1 MERVSVTMPRREPS
15 CEALRRYFAEVFA
28 SLDARPRRLLVAL
41 DVRNDAGVRF
51 AIDFSRGE
59 LLLRSRGASL
69 AVQLRNRYIPE
80 HPVPL
85 ELPASGVAKFVMTP
99 AGGNR
104 VRVRLANFLER
115 IFG

>member
-15 CEALRRYFAEVFA
+15 CEALRRYLAEVFA
-28 SLDARPRRLLVAL
+28 SLDERPRQILVTL

-51 AIDFSRGE
+51 AIDFFRGE
-59 LLLRSRGASL
+59 VLLRSHGASV

-85 ELPASGVAKFVMTP
+85 GLPASGVAKFVMTP
-99 AGGNR
+99 TSGNR
-104 VRVRLANFLER
+104 VRVRRANFFER

>member
-28 SLDARPRRLLVAL
+28 SLDARPRRLLVEL

-104 VRVRLANFLER
+104 VRVRRANFLER